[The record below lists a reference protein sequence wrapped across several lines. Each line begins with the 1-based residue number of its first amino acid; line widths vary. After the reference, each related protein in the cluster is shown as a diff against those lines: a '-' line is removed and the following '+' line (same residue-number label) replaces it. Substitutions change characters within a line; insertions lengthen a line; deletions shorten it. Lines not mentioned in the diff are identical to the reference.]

1 MTNLSQPR
9 MPGGVLV
16 AHPLALDASRRLDER
31 HQRALS
37 RYYLAA
43 GADGLAVG
51 VHTTQFAVH
60 DPARGLYAPVLGL
73 VAETVQAEAGRP
85 VALVAGV
92 MGPTRQ
98 AVDEAEIARALGYHL
113 ALVASVGTD
122 DEDEDALM
130 DRIRAVGDVL
140 PVFAF
145 YLQPKVGGRLL
156 SARFWR
162 RIADLEQVWAVKL
175 APFDRYQTAAA
186 VTQLLAAGR
195 RDLALYTGNDDHF
208 IADLMTPWPGPGG
221 QTRYLAGGLLGQWA
235 IWTRTAVL
243 LWRRIQTW
251 RGDAPEPGE
260 THALL
265 KENVIWT
272 LANQALFDADHDFR
286 GSIAGL
292 HEILRRQGLMA
303 GRWCLNPHEDV
314 SPGQLAA
321 IDAIRE
327 AYPELAD
334 DEFVAEHLDQWLH

>member
-1 MTNLSQPR
+1 MSTIRQQLMQA
-9 MPGGVLV
+9 GVIV

-43 GADGLAVG
+43 GAGGLAVG

-60 DPARGLYAPVLGL
+60 DPARGLYTPVLGL
-73 VAETVQAEAGRP
+73 AAETVQTEAGRP

-92 MGPTRQ
+92 MGPTGQ
-98 AVDEAEIARALGYHL
+98 AVKEAEAARALGYHL
-113 ALVASVGTD
+113 ALVASVGLD
-122 DEDEDALM
+122 DESEDALV
-130 DRIRAVGDVL
+130 DRIRAVSEVL

-156 SARFWR
+156 SPRFWR
-162 RIADLEQVWAVKL
+162 QIAALERVWAVKL
-175 APFDRYQTAAA
+175 APFDRYQTAIAMA
-186 VTQLLAAGR
+186 QLVAEGR
-195 RDLALYTGNDDHF
+195 RDIALYTGNDDH
-208 IADLMTPWPGPGG
+208 IIVDLMTPWPSPGG

-235 IWTRTAVL
+235 VWTRTAVL
-243 LWRRIQTW
+243 LWQRIQRW
-251 RGDAPEPGE
+251 RDTHDPGE
-260 THALL
+260 TRALL
-265 KENVIWT
+265 RQNVVWT

-303 GRWCLNPHEDV
+303 GRWCLDPGEDV

-321 IDAIRE
+321 IDANCT

-334 DEFVAEHLDQWLH
+334 DGFVAEHLDQWLR